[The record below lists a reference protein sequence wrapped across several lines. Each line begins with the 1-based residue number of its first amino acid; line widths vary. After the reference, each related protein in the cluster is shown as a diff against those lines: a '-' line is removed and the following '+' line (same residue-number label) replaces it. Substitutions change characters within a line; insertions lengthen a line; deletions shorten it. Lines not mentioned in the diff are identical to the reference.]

1 MDRPSVSFPTQ
12 ISYSSITRTSDSLAQ
27 FPRQVRFKSPN
38 RRRKRHQ
45 SRRQPAKRS
54 PGFSESVFA
63 KISLLPVAR
72 LGDWRLEFDVEDRVR
87 HRDGLIGRGTIPFFE
102 RDFVGYRVAE

>member
-1 MDRPSVSFPTQ
+1 M
-12 ISYSSITRTSDSLAQ
+12 
-27 FPRQVRFKSPN
+27 
-38 RRRKRHQ
+38 
-45 SRRQPAKRS
+45 
-54 PGFSESVFA
+54 FA